1 MAELQEKS
9 LSFLGESIHIPS
21 SIERRIVAD
30 DDPAIDLLSRG
41 MLKLYT
47 ICLIALTSTIMSG
60 YAVSAMTAMNAMD
73 TFKAYWSFGNG
84 GASTGIV
91 FAMWPIGACG
101 TFWLGPILADK
112 FGRRGGMFICSLI
125 AICGTSLVSTA
136 RNFGMLLTG
145 RGLLGSAVGMFQPAA
160 APYVVELAPPLNR
173 GLIAATHGAATVP
186 SSDSNQAGAKGA
198 IAFLILFY
206 GAYGWTYIPL
216 LAVYGPEVLST
227 EQRSAGM
234 GIAVLSLNLSSL
246 LVQLITPISLEKIG
260 WWTYMPWV
268 CWDIFEVIAW
278 YFLAVETKGLTLEE
292 LDEIF
297 ESPCPVQAS
306 LDVARSRTLIPG
318 EDEEKAGVAESESG
332 SHCISN

>member
-9 LSFLGESIHIPS
+9 LSLLGESIHIPS

-84 GASTGIV
+84 GIV

-160 APYVVELAPPLNR
+160 APYVVELAPSLNR
-173 GLIAATHGAATVP
+173 GLIAVRGVSSPGKADSGRKYIVTPKSLSANVRAQLCMTLGRRPMLIAGTTACATCLAFAMMCSAIATHGAATIP

-234 GIAVLSLNLSSL
+234 GIAVLSLNLSL
-246 LVQLITPISLEKIG
+246 QLTTPIYWL
-260 WWTYMPWV
+260 V
-268 CWDIFEVIAW
+268 
-278 YFLAVETKGLTLEE
+278 
-292 LDEIF
+292 
-297 ESPCPVQAS
+297 
-306 LDVARSRTLIPG
+306 DVYAM
-318 EDEEKAGVAESESG
+318 V
-332 SHCISN
+332 